1 MIVKKS
7 LVLIGVKKESEKAV
21 LNIEKEG
28 DLHKGRVRLYNFS
41 TEPKGILSVGLFD
54 GNNVVKAGLSK
65 ISNSLFEFKGDL
77 SKFSDDFSCAIVNI
91 TNGEMTPILYGN
103 TGNDEAVESKLSSI
117 MSDEFSSPRTFSQT
131 KSILDNNG
139 VSYSADYENEINEE
153 INKGMKDDCINC
165 KYRKS
170 FYCDNKTSVKNE
182 TEINFY
188 DEIRP
193 RIEKIFKDN
202 QKEEYLERLIP
213 NSKWVKVEYEEDG
226 DYYILGLIYEDDE
239 LSFIVY
245 GVPGVFTK
253 NPPKEIAGKPV
264 WFPLDENRKESFG
277 YWLSYQDA
285 KSGESVEAIV
295 E

>member
-170 FYCDNKTSVKNE
+170 FYCDNKASVKNE
-182 TEINFY
+182 AEINFY

>member
-28 DLHKGRVRLYNFS
+28 DLYKGRVRLYNFS

-170 FYCDNKTSVKNE
+170 FYCDNKASVKNE
-182 TEINFY
+182 AEINFY